1 MHVLKQDLTIIMSN
15 PNDAVR
21 LLKKACAS
29 DIPTELENQL
39 KSGAMKISLQSK
51 PKTFPGLIMNK
62 IPGPTIDPS
71 KSMIQGQVLGKIS
84 KTVTLKYDSNDKV
97 TKGIHSGATKGNI
110 DAFKQFR
117 DIDVQLLTGPKK
129 NNNTSLSGCG
139 LKRKG
144 VFIAQ
149 QDVKFSKLS
158 APVSAG
164 ALMSSSGKTPPG
176 PGTKATN
183 FVIPKTLLN
192 SKDVVCKTVRK
203 TDASVRVNI
212 ESNKNIEIK
221 KNQIVVHK
229 TPESNTNVKTKI
241 PPVRQKKSPQN
252 HRLHLET
259 ANNLN
264 KVTVGSVKIS
274 TKTLQN
280 SKPPSS
286 ILDLKFDSSIKT
298 KRGIVNEPSTPLSKI
313 PRFKE
318 PLSNSKV
325 TAHQVNMGKS
335 FSRFDMRNQQAENH
349 QKPRFRKF
357 YQKLNFSSKLQ
368 ESDPCH
374 KINTDVESKKSLNN
388 FDQECPEQCGERFS
402 NVGDLVTHYQEAHE
416 APDSGS
422 VDQTRDEQIETQQ
435 SVIDDFVEALNPPL
449 LIENK
454 NEEKTKTNVEE
465 KNLSVKAAVIN
476 LYPLL
481 GVRWRPLLPMLE
493 YFPTANLKSENPVKD
508 LCQDIP
514 VIIKQEILD
523 YDENDDTEVCEVFS
537 DTEEEFADKFD
548 DFAESLAESCGAAD
562 LISTNSSKSLSL
574 TQEAVKELHRDSSD
588 VIEITDESD
597 ETQRKPEEILQLED
611 VDNEDKECK
620 TGTQPNNAR
629 KPLSVN
635 VKHIFDE
642 DIMKIRDI
650 QRVKL
655 VYWNDSNMAHVQDL
669 DLCLVVNKCIAK
681 ITTVLDEDIGDPGII
696 SDYDVVTE
704 SSKVVKIARAS
715 DSVVVPPPEIISL
728 SDDED
733 EIETLP
739 SSMGFGQFNR
749 RSQEDY
755 DSDEEYDRMNF
766 GVPDHED
773 KFNEAQL
780 EENKTTDVIK
790 ERTENEHKIDPSK
803 FSNKEKS
810 KDTTSNSR
818 NQIETRN
825 CEVKLNRLRLNK
837 IVKACFVRVEKISG
851 PEESPYAED
860 SEDDLD
866 EDFEDELDRVF
877 AEIEALERN
886 HVEGETKLETNDLTI
901 SDILDSLIGDVMGQ
915 VVEPWSEYVTV
926 KRMEG
931 KAEKTLFQRQND
943 LDQSDIAPSQLESGW
958 DKMEITSQPAESVT
972 QLNYYFTC

>member
-1 MHVLKQDLTIIMSN
+1 MG
-15 PNDAVR
+15 R
-21 LLKKACAS
+21 LFFLLCAS

-51 PKTFPGLIMNK
+51 PKTYPGLPGLIMNK

-71 KSMIQGQVLGKIS
+71 KSIIQGQVLGKIS

-97 TKGIHSGATKGNI
+97 TKRTPSGATKGNI

-139 LKRKG
+139 IKRKG
-144 VFIAQ
+144 DFIAQ

-158 APVSAG
+158 SPVSAG
-164 ALMSSSGKTPPG
+164 AQLSSSDKTPPG
-176 PGTKATN
+176 PGTNATN

-192 SKDVVCKTVRK
+192 SKDVVCKIVRK

-221 KNQIVVHK
+221 KNQIVVPK
-229 TPESNTNVKTKI
+229 TPESNKNVITKI
-241 PPVRQKKSPQN
+241 PTVGQNKSPQN
-252 HRLHLET
+252 HRLHLER
-259 ANNLN
+259 ASNLN

-280 SKPPSS
+280 SNPPSS
-286 ILDLKFDSSIKT
+286 ILDLKLDSRQKIK
-298 KRGIVNEPSTPLSKI
+298 RIVNEPSMPRSKI
-313 PRFKE
+313 PKIEE
-318 PLSNSKV
+318 PLPNSKV

-335 FSRFDMRNQQAENH
+335 FSRFVLRNQQAENH

-357 YQKLNFSSKLQ
+357 YPKLNLSCQPQ

-374 KINTDVESKKSLNN
+374 KINTDVENKKSLNN
-388 FDQECPEQCGERFS
+388 FDRECPEQCGEKFS

-416 APDSGS
+416 APNST
-422 VDQTRDEQIETQQ
+422 DQSRDEQIETQQ
-435 SVIDDFVEALNPPL
+435 SVDDFEEALSRPF
-449 LIENK
+449 LIDEK

-465 KNLSVKAAVIN
+465 KSLSVKAAVIN
-476 LYPLL
+476 LSPLL
-481 GVRWRPLLPMLE
+481 GTRWRPLLPMLE
-493 YFPTANLKSENPVKD
+493 YFPTANLESGENPVKD
-508 LCQDIP
+508 DCQDIT

-537 DTEEEFADKFD
+537 DNEDEFADKFD
-548 DFAESLAESCGAAD
+548 DFAESLAESYGAAD
-562 LISTNSSKSLSL
+562 LINTNSCKKLSL
-574 TQEAVKELHRDSSD
+574 IEETEKELYRDSSD
-588 VIEITDESD
+588 VIEIIDEPD
-597 ETQRKPEEILQLED
+597 GTQRKLEEILQLDD
-611 VDNEDKECK
+611 VDNEEFNKECK
-620 TGTQPNNAR
+620 IPTQPNIAR
-629 KPLSVN
+629 KPSSVN
-635 VKHIFDE
+635 IKHIFDE
-642 DIMKIRDI
+642 DVMKIRNI

-655 VYWNDSNMAHVQDL
+655 VYLNDSNMAHVQDL
-669 DLCLVVNKCIAK
+669 DLCLVVNKSIAK
-681 ITTVLDEDIGDPGII
+681 ITTVLDEDIGDGII
-696 SDYDVVTE
+696 FDYNVVTE
-704 SSKVVKIARAS
+704 SFKVAKKAS
-715 DSVVVPPPEIISL
+715 PLDLVVVPPPEIISL
-728 SDDED
+728 SDDD
-733 EIETLP
+733 EVEILP
-739 SSMGFGQFNR
+739 SSMGYGQFNR

-773 KFNEAQL
+773 KFNKAQL
-780 EENKTTDVIK
+780 EDNKTTDVIT
-790 ERTENEHKIDPSK
+790 ERTENEYKIDPSE

-810 KDTTSNSR
+810 KDALSNLR

-825 CEVKLNRLRLNK
+825 CEVKLKRLNK
-837 IVKACFVRVEKISG
+837 ISLVKACFVRVENISV

-860 SEDDLD
+860 SDDDLD

-877 AEIEALERN
+877 AEIEALERK
-886 HVEGETKLETNDLTI
+886 HVEGETKLEMNDLAI

-926 KRMEG
+926 KRVEG
-931 KAEKTLFQRQND
+931 KAEKIQ
-943 LDQSDIAPSQLESGW
+943 DIAPSQLESGW